1 MMTNQNKLSVREIE
15 TNDFQ
20 NIIDY
25 FLNTDKNFLL
35 AMGVDESK
43 LPGRQEWVKLLLN
56 EFELPVKKKK
66 LYYTIW
72 LLNDKPVGHS
82 NINKI
87 IFGEEAY
94 MHLHMWHPEE
104 RQKGIGLA
112 FMKLSLRF
120 YFDSFKL
127 KKLFCEP
134 SAKNT
139 PPNKTLEKLGFD
151 FIEQLD
157 IIPGWLNFF
166 QTVNRWG
173 MDLNKYKTLY
183 G

>member
-1 MMTNQNKLSVREIE
+1 MINQNKLSVREINE
-15 TNDFQ
+15 SDFE

-25 FLNTDKNFLL
+25 FLNADKNFLL

-43 LPGRQEWVKLLLN
+43 LPERQEWLKLLSD

-66 LYYTIW
+66 LYYIIW
-72 LLNDKPVGHS
+72 LLNDEPLGHS

-94 MHLHMWHPEE
+94 MHLHMWHPEK
-104 RQKGIGLA
+104 RQKGIGLE
-112 FMKLSLRF
+112 FMKMSLRL
-120 YFDSFKL
+120 YFDKFEL

-134 SAKNT
+134 YAKN
-139 PPNKTLEKLGFD
+139 PAPNKTLERLGFD
-151 FIEQLD
+151 FIEQHD
-157 IIPGWLNFF
+157 TTPGWLNFF
-166 QTVNRWG
+166 QTVNRWD